1 MGGSDLQLLGC
12 SRSSCSSS
20 YSSKCSGPG
29 AGNVHLGFNWPSGN
43 GLMLCLGGVCC
54 QAPVSIEDNLKFG
67 VDNEAESVFHVTL
80 QEIVTVQDT
89 LFPEHGS
96 MSVLVIVA
104 DYVQHAVH
112 CAAQVCCA
120 ELGFKLIFFHYYPG
134 SNTFIQP
141 GVWLWDSGC
150 IISLYVRQGATN
162 PVQPLFG

>member
-1 MGGSDLQLLGC
+1 M
-12 SRSSCSSS
+12 
-20 YSSKCSGPG
+20 
-29 AGNVHLGFNWPSGN
+29 
-43 GLMLCLGGVCC
+43 
-54 QAPVSIEDNLKFG
+54 SIEDNLKFG

-150 IISLYVRQGATN
+150 MLGKELQTLFNLFLDRLTN
-162 PVQPLFG
+162 SDLGLSSARFACSKQCC

>member
-1 MGGSDLQLLGC
+1 M
-12 SRSSCSSS
+12 
-20 YSSKCSGPG
+20 
-29 AGNVHLGFNWPSGN
+29 
-43 GLMLCLGGVCC
+43 
-54 QAPVSIEDNLKFG
+54 SIEDNLKFG

-120 ELGFKLIFFHYYPG
+120 ELWFQTDILPLLPCQQHFHSTRHLAVG
-134 SNTFIQP
+134 
-141 GVWLWDSGC
+141 LR
-150 IISLYVRQGATN
+150 LYVRQGATN